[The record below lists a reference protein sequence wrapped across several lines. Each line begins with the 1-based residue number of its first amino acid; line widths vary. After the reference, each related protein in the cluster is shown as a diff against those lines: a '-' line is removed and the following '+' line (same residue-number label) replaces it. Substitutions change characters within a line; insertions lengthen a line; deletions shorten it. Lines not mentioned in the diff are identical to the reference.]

1 MKLLLKRENILPLVP
16 FLFSLHIYFFK
27 NDNPRWALTFQGISD
42 SLESAAGF
50 CWIWWT
56 VLAVPFALHI
66 QLSKKK
72 RLNTVR
78 WLHIILSAMSV
89 AVFYWLFFEKIAVVP
104 GWHTE
109 VKPFYIRLGGYK
121 ISVVYFTLIAVAFA
135 QIFFSLLF
143 FYKNREK

>member
-1 MKLLLKRENILPLVP
+1 M
-16 FLFSLHIYFFK
+16 FSLHIYFFK
-27 NDNPRWALTFQGISD
+27 NDNPHWALTFQGISD
-42 SLESAAGF
+42 SLESAVGF

-56 VLAVPFALHI
+56 VLAVPFVLHI

-72 RLNTVR
+72 RLNVVR
-78 WLHIILSAMSV
+78 WLHIILSAIFV
-89 AVFYWLFFEKIAVVP
+89 AFFYWLHFEKTAVVP

-109 VKPFYIRLGGYK
+109 IKPFDIQFGSFK
-121 ISVVYFTLIAVAFA
+121 MPVINFTLIAVAFT